1 MIEVRYRE
9 HFASQGGAMSMALP
23 PVILPK
29 PDYARLERLAKR
41 AWSDQHPTAQFLL
54 SEIRRVLVV
63 DDSVVVRTLSP

>member
-1 MIEVRYRE
+1 
-9 HFASQGGAMSMALP
+9 MSMAA

-29 PDYARLERLAKR
+29 PDYARVERLARR